1 MLTSCRNLEVEFTFY
16 SPINKTNFLLSLQ
29 PSAPKEPQEPQAITE
44 NFFRTPGGPNTE
56 PSLPA
61 SSDGT
66 QKTSQ
71 GTLYIPQRKLEVSE
85 D

>member
-1 MLTSCRNLEVEFTFY
+1 MLTPCKNLEVEFTFY
-16 SPINKTNFLLSLQ
+16 CPINESNFVFSLQ
-29 PSAPKEPQEPQAITE
+29 PSVPKEPQEPQAVTE

-56 PSLPA
+56 PSLSA
-61 SSDGT
+61 NSDGA
-66 QKTSQ
+66 QRTSQ